1 MSEQAVQ
8 SALDITD
15 GFIVTKAYRLFA
27 EFCDACRK
35 YQYIGICYG
44 SPGVGKTLSARHYA
58 RWDLLEP
65 IMLHPATTEARPREL
80 ASCRSV
86 MYTPSVT
93 YTPRAMEREIA
104 ELRRRLHY
112 VVEDVTHVHQL
123 MGDAAPGN
131 IPSKDLVMIDE
142 ADRLKMVGLEHL
154 RDIYDRGECGLVLIG
169 MPGIEK
175 RLARYPQLYSRVGF
189 VHQFHPLSTEEV
201 RFILEHK
208 WQQIGVRLQPDDF
221 SDMEAVATVIRIT
234 GGNFRLI
241 HRLCTQIERILQI
254 NEIRMV
260 TKEVVEA
267 AREQLVIG
275 QV

>member
-1 MSEQAVQ
+1 MSDQAVQ
-8 SALDITD
+8 SSLDITD

-44 SPGVGKTLSARHYA
+44 VPGVGNTLSARHYA

-65 IMLHPATTEARPREL
+65 LMLHPATKVARPREL

-86 MYTPSVT
+86 LYTPAVT
-93 YTPRAMEREIA
+93 STPRTIEREIT
-104 ELRRRLHY
+104 ELRRRLRY
-112 VVEDVTHVHQL
+112 VVEDIAHVHQL
-123 MGDAAPGN
+123 MGDAASSD
-131 IPSKDLVMIDE
+131 IATKDLVMIDE
-142 ADRLKMVGLEHL
+142 ADRLKMVGLEHV
-154 RDIYDRGECGLVLIG
+154 RDTYDRETFGLVLIG

-189 VHQFHPLSTEEV
+189 VHQFHSLSTEEV

-221 SDMEAVATVIRIT
+221 SDMEAVAAVIRIT

-254 NEIRMV
+254 NDMRMV

>member
-1 MSEQAVQ
+1 MG
-8 SALDITD
+8 TD
-15 GFIVTKAYRLFA
+15 A
-27 EFCDACRK
+27 
-35 YQYIGICYG
+35 
-44 SPGVGKTLSARHYA
+44 SP
-58 RWDLLEP
+58 D
-65 IMLHPATTEARPREL
+65 
-80 ASCRSV
+80 
-86 MYTPSVT
+86 
-93 YTPRAMEREIA
+93 
-104 ELRRRLHY
+104 
-112 VVEDVTHVHQL
+112 
-123 MGDAAPGN
+123 
-131 IPSKDLVMIDE
+131 IPSKDLIMIDE

-154 RDIYDRGECGLVLIG
+154 RDIYDREEFGLVLIG

-175 RLARYPQLYSRVGF
+175 RLARYAQLYSRVGF
-189 VHQFHPLSTEEV
+189 VHQFHSLSTEEV

>member
-1 MSEQAVQ
+1 
-8 SALDITD
+8 
-15 GFIVTKAYRLFA
+15 
-27 EFCDACRK
+27 
-35 YQYIGICYG
+35 
-44 SPGVGKTLSARHYA
+44 
-58 RWDLLEP
+58 
-65 IMLHPATTEARPREL
+65 
-80 ASCRSV
+80 
-86 MYTPSVT
+86 
-93 YTPRAMEREIA
+93 
-104 ELRRRLHY
+104 
-112 VVEDVTHVHQL
+112 
-123 MGDAAPGN
+123 
-131 IPSKDLVMIDE
+131 
-142 ADRLKMVGLEHL
+142 
-154 RDIYDRGECGLVLIG
+154 

-189 VHQFHPLSTEEV
+189 VHQFHSLSTEEV

-221 SDMEAVATVIRIT
+221 SDMEAVAAVIRIT

-254 NEIRMV
+254 NDMRMV